1 MERPPCSASPTS
13 PSFTRA
19 LLPAGK
25 TTSTHYGLGFGLL
38 AMQGRPINS
47 ALSSL
52 VLQPWL
58 VEQLVLSSRLLLSLP
73 SSASSSPSLLDR
85 WLELAPEVA
94 EEVEVARDMAPAT
107 ALDMARVP
115 MGVLEMR
122 NESSVLCSASLGDT
136 SDGRGRWTSVRDRS
150 MKEKQQIWFGI
161 ARLDAQA
168 VAEAGLSWPQ
178 LPLGRI
184 RCCGC
189 RRGELG
195 IAVVDLK

>member
-1 MERPPCSASPTS
+1 
-13 PSFTRA
+13 
-19 LLPAGK
+19 
-25 TTSTHYGLGFGLL
+25 
-38 AMQGRPINS
+38 
-47 ALSSL
+47 
-52 VLQPWL
+52 
-58 VEQLVLSSRLLLSLP
+58 
-73 SSASSSPSLLDR
+73 
-85 WLELAPEVA
+85 
-94 EEVEVARDMAPAT
+94 
-107 ALDMARVP
+107 
-115 MGVLEMR
+115 
-122 NESSVLCSASLGDT
+122 SSVLCSASLGDT